1 VHYQKSEATLPLVA
15 LALLALASACG
26 EDSGASG
33 GDGASADL
41 AGDAVGDAGGLDGGD
56 AAADDAEDVGERD
69 VGGDRDAAADSAG
82 DADAGSGEDVA
93 TADAGVGP
101 DAGSGGPDAFEK
113 PDEGGESGPDA
124 PPAPV
129 TARECLAGQL
139 GADGEPVVDYD
150 AFGPVIGSHCMGT
163 NHQDITGVERV
174 VFVGDSITVGTPP
187 TPNNQWYRNVLAS
200 RLVAR
205 FGLAPAG
212 GAWPFADVVNGVALA
227 REGGDFA
234 SCAKW
239 GARTDDIGQ
248 APHYQIQTCIPE
260 DRRDERTL
268 IVMTVGGNDIFA
280 WAQDLVDGVAPET
293 LRADAE
299 AAVADLEEA
308 IRWVVEPGRFPNGVF
323 VVFATPFDLTDPDGA
338 RDMSECT
345 GAGIIAMD
353 TALVDP
359 IINDLV
365 VYLFEE
371 YMRIAVETGTD
382 LAFMG
387 EAFCGH
393 GSNAGDSAGR
403 CYRGPGAASYFDVT
417 CMHPSGDG
425 HRAIADVFTAVIAE

>member
-1 VHYQKSEATLPLVA
+1 MHYRTSEATLPLVA

-26 EDSGASG
+26 EDTGASG
-33 GDGASADL
+33 GDGAA
-41 AGDAVGDAGGLDGGD
+41 ADAVGDAPGDGGD
-56 AAADDAEDVGERD
+56 LGADGAGDADRGGGDVGEGD
-69 VGGDRDAAADSAG
+69 GAGGADALG
-82 DADAGSGEDVA
+82 DADAGGDEDLGG
-93 TADAGVGP
+93 DDLGAGG
-101 DAGSGGPDAFEK
+101 DTGSGGPDAFEK
-113 PDEGGESGPDA
+113 PDEGGDSEPDG
-124 PPAPV
+124 PPAPI

-150 AFGPVIGSHCMGT
+150 AFGPVMGSHCMGT

-187 TPNNQWYRNVLAS
+187 TPNNQWYRNVLAA
-200 RLVAR
+200 RLVTR

-260 DRRDERTL
+260 DRRGERTL
-268 IVMTVGGNDIFA
+268 IIMTVGGNDIFA

-308 IRWVVEPGRFPNGVF
+308 IRWVVEPGQFPNGVF

-393 GSNAGDSAGR
+393 GSNAGDSGGR

-425 HRAIADVFTAVIAE
+425 HRAIADVFTAVIDE